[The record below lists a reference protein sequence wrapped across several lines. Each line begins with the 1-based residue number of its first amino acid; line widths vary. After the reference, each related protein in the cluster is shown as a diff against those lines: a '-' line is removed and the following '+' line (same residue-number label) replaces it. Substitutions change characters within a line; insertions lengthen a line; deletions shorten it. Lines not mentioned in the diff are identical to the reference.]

1 MFFIIK
7 ASLEYLIKGDDNMAT
22 WIAHLRIAE
31 NILNMGYGFQPIP
44 FIVGNI
50 GPDYEKVKS
59 LDSFLL
65 SFSCSYYIYT

>member
-1 MFFIIK
+1 
-7 ASLEYLIKGDDNMAT
+7 MAT